1 MSRARRVSRILTAQ
15 KEPLVRAGLRFLLNR
30 QQDMKVVAEAGSGE
44 QAVRKFLQYRPDL
57 ALVEMDLPGMGGLE
71 VLRSVRRKI
80 PSARVIILTDREGDE
95 DVYRAI
101 RAGAQAY
108 VFKDANED
116 EVLETI
122 RAVRQ
127 GMAKIAPR
135 VASKLAARVQ
145 RSALTERELQ
155 VLRQVVGGS
164 SNKEIGSSLKIKEG
178 TVKIHVNHIMKKLG
192 VRGRTE
198 AVTTALK
205 RGLVHLP
212 EV

>member
-1 MSRARRVSRILTAQ
+1 
-15 KEPLVRAGLRFLLNR
+15 
-30 QQDMKVVAEAGSGE
+30 MKLVAEASSGE
-44 QAVRKFLQYRPDL
+44 QAVRKFLQHRPDV

-71 VLRSVRRKI
+71 VFRSVRRKI

-127 GMAKIAPR
+127 GVAKIAPR
-135 VASKLAARVQ
+135 VATKLAARVR

-155 VLRQVVGGS
+155 VLRQVVAGR
-164 SNKEIGSSLKIKEG
+164 SNKEIGSCLKVKEG
-178 TVKIHVNHIMKKLG
+178 TVKVHVNHIMKKLG

-212 EV
+212 EL